1 MVGRRTQ
8 NMATEENKA
17 IVQRFYKLVEEVLR
31 TGDVDALDEILA
43 PEFVHHQLGAPPDLE
58 SYKQFFAMLRLA
70 CPDLSQTVEDVIA
83 EDDKV
88 VDRLRWQAT
97 HQGPFM
103 GIPPSGNTLTMTEI
117 HINRIAGGRIVERW
131 AEVDRLS
138 LMQQLGAI
146 PVPEQHES

>member
-1 MVGRRTQ
+1 
-8 NMATEENKA
+8 
-17 IVQRFYKLVEEVLR
+17 
-31 TGDVDALDEILA
+31 
-43 PEFVHHQLGAPPDLE
+43 
-58 SYKQFFAMLRLA
+58 MLRLA
-70 CPDLSQTVEDVIA
+70 CPDLSQTVEDMIA